1 MSEPS
6 YQPTGGSGPSGPRS
20 GFWRRF
26 AAAFI
31 DGIILSIVYFIISAL
46 ISDNAAT
53 GLNLVISAGYYT
65 YLEGGASGQTLGK
78 KALGIRVIDLSGGGP
93 IGYGRGLH
101 PLDRPDRL
109 CNPAGARLLLDAVG
123 QGEADLARQ
132 VRRLGR
138 RAGVRVPRLLGG

>member
-93 IGYGRGLH
+93 IGYGRGFIRWIGRIVSAI
-101 PLDRPDRL
+101 PLGLGYFWMLWDKEKQTWHDKF
-109 CNPAGARLLLDAVG
+109 AGSV
-123 QGEADLARQ
+123 
-132 VRRLGR
+132 V
-138 RAGVRVPRLLGG
+138 VPESAYPVS